1 MNKSGDMLD
10 SEIKVAAVQFN
21 AGHGNIEGNR
31 ARMLELLAEAAE
43 QGARLI
49 VFPEMASSGYVWDS
63 REEIAPFAE
72 PVPGPTTDVFHAAAK
87 RYGCYAVVGLP
98 ERDAKTGAYYNSA
111 VLIGPE
117 GVVGTYRKTHLF
129 AADPRW
135 AREGTEEIPVFETSI
150 GRIAMLICMDAMY
163 FEPARIAALKRADII
178 AFPTNWVGGGNNPPS
193 RTWCLRAKENGL
205 YWVAANRSDHERGA
219 QFTGGSAVIDQAG
232 DIQSMLLSGQGIVYG
247 AVKRNSDKREQMTA
261 ARRPGAYGELLL
273 HPYLWQ
279 EGETRSHSMQKPFQ
293 LITVPV
299 PEEEGHFLLE
309 RLTQAFLTAEPLT
322 DQSLPR
328 LFVLPEVE
336 IDPALISR
344 ERVLARLQ
352 AMASDYRSYI
362 AIGIAER
369 EPGNP
374 KSTAV
379 LVGPEGIA
387 GISSAIHG
395 DEDRLRKADSQ
406 SYRTYELPFARVGI
420 LMDAD
425 GSHPESYRVLA
436 KQGADIVAISSSAKE
451 RNTAWMKRIW
461 AFENDLIVAAA
472 APGGSGESLLFL
484 HRQTHIEGD
493 MLAGPLIQTFD
504 TAMTEQ
510 ARKRPFM
517 RRLKTHMYDR
527 LVISAEGGL

>member
-1 MNKSGDMLD
+1 MDKN
-10 SEIKVAAVQFN
+10 SEMFDYEIRVAAVQFN
-21 AGHGNIEGNR
+21 AGHGNVEGNR
-31 ARMLELLAEAAE
+31 SRMLELLAEAAE

-72 PVPGPTTDVFHAAAK
+72 PIPGPTTDVFHAAAK

-98 ERDAKTGAYYNSA
+98 EQDAITGAFYNSA

-163 FEPARIAALKRADII
+163 FEPTRIAALKLADII

-205 YWVAANRSDHERGA
+205 YWVAANRSDQERGA
-219 QFTGGSAVIDQAG
+219 QFTGGSAIIDQSG

-247 AVKRNSDKREQMTA
+247 AVKRNFDKREQMTA

-299 PEEEGHFLLE
+299 PDEEGYSLLQ

-336 IDPALISR
+336 LDPAYISR
-344 ERVLARLQ
+344 ERVMAHLQ
-352 AMASDYRSYI
+352 ALASNYRSYI
-362 AIGIAER
+362 AIGIVDR
-369 EPGNP
+369 KLGNS
-374 KSTAV
+374 KSTAAIIGPDGI
-379 LVGPEGIA
+379 VG
-387 GISSAIHG
+387 SSFSIHG
-395 DEDRLRKADSQ
+395 DEDKQQKTDRK
-406 SYRTYELPFARVGI
+406 SYRTYELPFARVGM
-420 LMDAD
+420 LTDAD
-425 GSHPESYRVLA
+425 GSYPESYRVMA
-436 KQGADIVAISSSAKE
+436 KQGADIVVISSSGKE
-451 RNTAWMKRIW
+451 RNTAWMMRIW
-461 AFENDLIVAAA
+461 AFENDLIVATA
-472 APGGSGESLLFL
+472 APCGSSESLLFL

-527 LVISAEGGL
+527 LVISGEGGL

>member
-1 MNKSGDMLD
+1 
-10 SEIKVAAVQFN
+10 
-21 AGHGNIEGNR
+21 
-31 ARMLELLAEAAE
+31 
-43 QGARLI
+43 
-49 VFPEMASSGYVWDS
+49 
-63 REEIAPFAE
+63 
-72 PVPGPTTDVFHAAAK
+72 
-87 RYGCYAVVGLP
+87 
-98 ERDAKTGAYYNSA
+98 
-111 VLIGPE
+111 
-117 GVVGTYRKTHLF
+117 
-129 AADPRW
+129 
-135 AREGTEEIPVFETSI
+135 
-150 GRIAMLICMDAMY
+150 
-163 FEPARIAALKRADII
+163 
-178 AFPTNWVGGGNNPPS
+178 
-193 RTWCLRAKENGL
+193 
-205 YWVAANRSDHERGA
+205 
-219 QFTGGSAVIDQAG
+219 
-232 DIQSMLLSGQGIVYG
+232 
-247 AVKRNSDKREQMTA
+247 
-261 ARRPGAYGELLL
+261 
-273 HPYLWQ
+273 
-279 EGETRSHSMQKPFQ
+279 MQKPFQ

-299 PEEEGHFLLE
+299 PDEEGHSLLE

-336 IDPALISR
+336 IDPALISQ
-344 ERVLARLQ
+344 ERVMAHLQ

-369 EPGNP
+369 ELGNS

-387 GISSAIHG
+387 GSSSSIHG
-395 DEDRLRKADSQ
+395 DEDKQRKADSQ

-425 GSHPESYRVLA
+425 GSYPESYRVMA
-436 KQGADIVAISSSAKE
+436 KQGADIVAISSSGKE

-461 AFENDLIVAAA
+461 AFENDLIVASA